1 MATRARGSSGGP
13 AMTWIGKI
21 LSVFVL
27 IIGVAAMWFMA
38 TVYTARTNWKNDRD
52 GWQKLYKEAEEA
64 RVKEQTDYR
73 TNKDALE
80 RRVAAEITRSKGL
93 SDTIAKL
100 DGSNKQVV
108 DVNKQQNKVL
118 IESDAKATELLA
130 NYEATADEA
139 KKLRDRMG
147 LLEKERQQLV
157 IDREV
162 ALKDR
167 QAFENQAKQAVS
179 DRLIAEGK
187 IESLNTQ
194 LAELKA
200 TGGNASALVQNS
212 FTKPPAPLPDGIR
225 GTVTEFKGDYVALS
239 IGIDAGLTNGAVLD
253 IFRSEGGGAY
263 LGTVVVERVYPK
275 EAVAKFRPADPR
287 RSIAKLRA
295 EELPKIGDTV
305 GKVGISGPLSI
316 SK

>member
-1 MATRARGSSGGP
+1 
-13 AMTWIGKI
+13 MTWIGKI

-27 IIGVAAMWFMA
+27 IVGVAAMWFMA
-38 TVYTARTNWKNDRD
+38 TVYTARTNWKKDRD
-52 GWQKLYKEAEEA
+52 GWQEAYKQAEKA
-64 RVKEQTDYR
+64 RLEEQAEYR

-80 RRVAAEITRSKGL
+80 RRISAEVTRAKGL
-93 SDTIAKL
+93 NDQIAKL
-100 DGSNKQVV
+100 EGSNKQVV
-108 DVNKQQNKVL
+108 DVNKQQNDVL
-118 IESDAKATELLA
+118 NKSDVKAVDLLA
-130 NYEATADEA
+130 NLEALADEA

-167 QAFENQAKQAVS
+167 QSFENQAKQAVS
-179 DRLIAEGK
+179 DKLIAEGK

-194 LAELKA
+194 IAELKS
-200 TGGNASALVQNS
+200 TGGRADALVANS
-212 FTKPPAPLPDGIR
+212 FAKPAAPLPDGIR
-225 GTVTEFKGDYVALS
+225 GTVTDFKGDYVALS

-263 LGTVVVERVYPK
+263 LGTIVVERVYPK
-275 EAVAKFRPADPR
+275 EAVAKFRPADAR
-287 RSIAKLRA
+287 RSIAKLRP

-316 SK
+316 K

>member
-1 MATRARGSSGGP
+1 
-13 AMTWIGKI
+13 MTWIGKI

-52 GWQKLYKEAEEA
+52 GWQNLYKEAEKA
-64 RVKEQTDYR
+64 RLQEQTDYR

-80 RRVAAEITRSKGL
+80 RRIVAEGTRSKGL
-93 SDTIAKL
+93 KDEIDKL
-100 DGSNKQVV
+100 AGSNKQVV

-118 IESDAKATELLA
+118 TESDVKATDLQA
-130 NYEATADEA
+130 NLEALADES

-162 ALKDR
+162 ALKDK
-167 QAFENQAKQAVS
+167 QASDNLAKQAVS
-179 DRLIAEGK
+179 DKLIAEGK
-187 IESLNTQ
+187 VESLNTQ
-194 LAELKA
+194 VAELRS
-200 TGGNASALVQNS
+200 TGGNASALVLNS
-212 FTKPPAPLPDGIR
+212 FGKPAAPLPDGIR
-225 GTVTEFKGDYVALS
+225 GTVTDFKGDYVAIS

-263 LGTVVVERVYPK
+263 LGTIVVERVYPK
-275 EAVAKFRPADPR
+275 EAVGKFRPADAR
-287 RSIAKLRA
+287 RSIGKLRA
-295 EELPKIGDTV
+295 EELPKVGDTV
-305 GKVGISGPLSI
+305 GKVGISGPL
-316 SK
+316 K

>member
-1 MATRARGSSGGP
+1 
-13 AMTWIGKI
+13 MTWIGKI

-52 GWQKLYKEAEEA
+52 AWQAAFKQAEKA
-64 RVKEQTDYR
+64 RLEEQAEYR

-80 RRVAAEITRSKGL
+80 RRILAEVTRSKGL
-93 SDTIAKL
+93 GETIAKL
-100 DGSNKQVV
+100 EGSNKQVI
-108 DVNKQQNKVL
+108 DVNKQQNDVL
-118 IESDAKATELLA
+118 NKADVKAVDLQA
-130 NYEATADEA
+130 NLEALADEA

-167 QAFENQAKQAVS
+167 QSFENQAKQAVS
-179 DRLIAEGK
+179 DKLIAEGK

-194 LAELKA
+194 IAELKA
-200 TGGNASALVQNS
+200 TGGRADALVTNS
-212 FTKPPAPLPDGIR
+212 FAKPAAPLPDGIR
-225 GTVTEFKGDYVALS
+225 GTVTDFKGDYVALS

-263 LGTVVVERVYPK
+263 LGTIVVERVYPK

-287 RSIAKLRA
+287 RSIGKLRP

-316 SK
+316 K